1 MHALD
6 DDNIYKS
13 HKVAKMVQKRE
24 SLSKTKPDKMYQP
37 PKMYVEKANLN
48 ELNTFYLNQNLLV
61 NQEYIKTQQH
71 FRKGPKKAAR
81 GLNNM
86 MILNNSFNYDH

>member
-1 MHALD
+1 M
-6 DDNIYKS
+6 
-13 HKVAKMVQKRE
+13 
-24 SLSKTKPDKMYQP
+24 
-37 PKMYVEKANLN
+37 
-48 ELNTFYLNQNLLV
+48 

>member
-1 MHALD
+1 V
-6 DDNIYKS
+6 S
-13 HKVAKMVQKRE
+13 HLPAGVNLGKRKE

-37 PKMYVEKANLN
+37 PKMFNDKAKMN
-48 ELNTFYLNQNLLV
+48 EMNTFYINQNLV
-61 NQEYIKTQQH
+61 ANQEYIKTQQN
-71 FRKGPKKAAR
+71 FRKDPKKANR